1 MHAVCNYCSY
11 ILYFAGTVHVHV
23 AREFTIHTIIVL
35 NLANTIHCTYSVHQS
50 VVAVE
55 LEQLASWS
63 ICTPP
68 SRYLSCNNVDDNGK
82 KLNDFYHVHLKSNDL
97 MMCACASTK
106 FLFGYP
112 RIRICE
118 VRICEDPLYLHY
130 VLLNLSPFKSVHIFV
145 FLLARVIKHTEKHVH
160 VNLPVQ

>member
-23 AREFTIHTIIVL
+23 AREFTIHTIIIVL
-35 NLANTIHCTYSVHQS
+35 NLANTIHCVHQS

-68 SRYLSCNNVDDNGK
+68 SCYLSCNNVDDNGE

-97 MMCACASTK
+97 MMCACARTK
-106 FLFGYP
+106 FLFGYS

-130 VLLNLSPFKSVHIFV
+130 VLLNLSPFKSVHIFWP
-145 FLLARVIKHTEKHVH
+145 E
-160 VNLPVQ
+160 

>member
-23 AREFTIHTIIVL
+23 HVAREFTIHIIIIVL

-63 ICTPP
+63 I
-68 SRYLSCNNVDDNGK
+68 SARQVGK
-82 KLNDFYHVHLKSNDL
+82 RSSWKQV
-97 MMCACASTK
+97 
-106 FLFGYP
+106 
-112 RIRICE
+112 
-118 VRICEDPLYLHY
+118 
-130 VLLNLSPFKSVHIFV
+130 
-145 FLLARVIKHTEKHVH
+145 
-160 VNLPVQ
+160 